1 MTISNLDAALL
12 KRFKNIKLLVLDVDG
27 VMTDGGL
34 TLGDDGQEY
43 KTFHTHD
50 GLGMK
55 LLKASG
61 VDLAIITGRTSN
73 VVKKRAESTGVA
85 HFYQGAEDKLEA
97 FNDLISTCGLKAEQ
111 CAFMGDDVVDLP
123 PMLVSGLAIAVPR
136 KDALAVRLHQR
147 GHIKGATRSQ
157 QARRG
162 VILPPGHADRRKV
175 SSSIKPRQTARG
187 VFHEAV
193 GVGMG
198 RAGTCQIS
206 TL

>member
-61 VDLAIITGRTSN
+61 VDLAIITGRTSS
-73 VVKKRAESTGVA
+73 VVKKRAESTGVG

-97 FNDLISTCGLKAEQ
+97 FNDLISTCGLKA
-111 CAFMGDDVVDLP
+111 
-123 PMLVSGLAIAVPR
+123 
-136 KDALAVRLHQR
+136 
-147 GHIKGATRSQ
+147 
-157 QARRG
+157 
-162 VILPPGHADRRKV
+162 
-175 SSSIKPRQTARG
+175 
-187 VFHEAV
+187 
-193 GVGMG
+193 
-198 RAGTCQIS
+198 
-206 TL
+206 